1 LKKKKLDTFLLLSIF
16 IILFLFLIAP
26 VYAEAAAKIKIDP
39 ANQKVGSGDTFSV
52 DIRAEDVK
60 NLLGWQFD
68 IVFDPIMIEFVK
80 VTEGPLLK
88 SKGKTLFISGSK
100 KQNAVRNIAASLLG
114 NDGVSGSGVMAT
126 VYFKLT
132 KKGSAKL
139 DLENHLF
146 SDPAAQPIA
155 HNVENGGVNLSQE
168 ELLDQ
173 TEGTTNGSST
183 QDSNTDTDSVDSE
196 SSKGTT
202 ENGSSASSSD
212 DNTDASSKNDKNAKD
227 KENKDKTNNTN
238 ARKGAWWIV
247 VIGVLVTVTPLTVLY
262 YLKRHRLQNKK

>member
-1 LKKKKLDTFLLLSIF
+1 LFFCL
-16 IILFLFLIAP
+16 IIPA
-26 VYAEAAAKIKIDP
+26 YAEAAAKIKIDP
-39 ANQKVGSGDTFSV
+39 ANQKVSSGDAFSV

-68 IVFDPIMIEFVK
+68 IAFNPDMIEFVK
-80 VTEGPLLK
+80 VTEGPFLK

-100 KQNAVRNIAASLLG
+100 KQGAVRNIAASLLG
-114 NDGVSGSGVMAT
+114 NDSVSGSGVIAT
-126 VYFKLT
+126 VYFKLA
-132 KKGSAKL
+132 KRGSAKL

-155 HNVENGGVNLSQE
+155 HSVENGGVNLSQE

-173 TEGTTNGSST
+173 TEGTINGSST
-183 QDSNTDTDSVDSE
+183 QDSNTDTDSVDSK

-212 DNTDASSKNDKNAKD
+212 DNTDDSSENDKNVKD

-238 ARKGAWWIV
+238 TRKGAWWIV
-247 VIGVLVTVTPLTVLY
+247 VIGVLVTVIPLTVLY
-262 YLKRHRLQNKK
+262 YLKRRRVKAKKQ